1 MITSTILMYHR
12 YLIIRL
18 HLYLIFS
25 QNEGNHYFRLV
36 GLANVE
42 FLGLSMIYILI
53 FYLDKGGI
61 SFQNVINY
69 LKLFINLRVPPNEPF
84 LAF

>member
-1 MITSTILMYHR
+1 MYSSNLSQIALPNVITGTILMYHR
-12 YLIIRL
+12 
-18 HLYLIFS
+18 
-25 QNEGNHYFRLV
+25 YFRLV